1 MRHRLFQSVSTMAA
15 MVVLLMLGLL
25 QLALPGLAQSPPP
38 GTVKIEDFVY
48 AGTGCP
54 PGSAGGIISLTG
66 KQLTVAFSAYNV
78 STPGSPAGRRKNCQV
93 AVSLS
98 FPAGFTF
105 TLVIVTFRGFA
116 EFQEGVQGTLVASY
130 YLAGIEQTE
139 RVVKNLPPPV
149 RDNFNFTD
157 SFPAFI
163 YPQCN
168 STSVLLNINSEA
180 RVVPPPPPMN
190 NNEGVIN
197 VDAQD
202 LALIQQFS
210 LTWRSC

>member
-1 MRHRLFQSVSTMAA
+1 MAA

-38 GTVKIEDFVY
+38 GAVKIEKFGY

-54 PGSAGGIISLTG
+54 PGSADGIISSTG
-66 KQLTVAFSAYNV
+66 KELTVLFSAYTV
-78 STPGSPAGRRKNCQV
+78 STPGSLADRRKNCQV

-105 TLVIVTFRGFA
+105 TLVTVTFRGYA

-130 YLAGIEQTE
+130 YLAGTEQTE
-139 RVVKNLPPPV
+139 SVVKNLPPPV
-149 RDNFNFTD
+149 RDNFTITD

-180 RVVPPPPPMN
+180 RVVPPPPPLN

-202 LALIQQFS
+202 LALVQQFGLS
-210 LTWRSC
+210 WKIC